1 MSIQTKVN
9 RLEEIKVKI
18 DSMLKE
24 RIDLQT
30 EHQKILSSS
39 RKLRIKKVKMG
50 YEIMCTGYK
59 CGNKYATTKNPDAEF
74 KDDRPQCRVCGTRVE
89 AKK

>member
-1 MSIQTKVN
+1 MSFQTKVN

-18 DSMLKE
+18 DSILKE
-24 RIDLQT
+24 KIDLQL
-30 EHQKILSSS
+30 EHQMILSST

-50 YEIMCTGYK
+50 YQIMCTGYK
-59 CGNKYATTKNPDAEF
+59 CGNKYTTTKNPDAEL
-74 KDDRPQCRVCGTRVE
+74 KDDRPQCRECGTRVE